1 MRDGERRA
9 VRSVGLIE
17 ALRGR
22 AKRPGAESPV
32 LEGTLMAGAGSSKVF
47 VSLAREGGGPILPY
61 CMPLPGLWAS
71 PDRSSS
77 AGARRLAFTFA
88 DAEPDWKWAG
98 SSTRLPAREW
108 LVRRGGVKVWLMP
121 KKVAGVPVRG
131 PPSGFLV
138 NVGVALAR

>member
-9 VRSVGLIE
+9 SRSVGLIV

-22 AKRPGAESPV
+22 ENRPGAGSPV
-32 LEGTLMAGAGSSKVF
+32 LEGTFMAGAGSSKVW

-77 AGARRLAFTFA
+77 AGARLLVLTFV
-88 DAEPDWKWAG
+88 DVDPDRKRGG
-98 SSTRLPAREW
+98 SSTRLPARAL
-108 LVRRGGVKVWLMP
+108 LVLRGGVKLWLMP
-121 KKVAGVPVRG
+121 KKVAGVPVG
-131 PPSGFLV
+131 GPSGFLV
-138 NVGVALAR
+138 NVGVAFAR